1 MIAIAS
7 IRSALLIV
15 KPETVIGWHH
25 QGFRWYWTWKIRH
38 GRPGR
43 PCVPKETRDLIRTM
57 SRENPLW
64 GAPRIHGELMKLGIK
79 ISEASVAKYMVRN
92 PKPQLRHGER
102 SSAITSLNSP
112 QSTSSPCIPSGL
124 KSCSSLSFSHMID
137 VVLSTLTLQLIPPL
151 NGLRNKCS
159 KPFLSTRHRNIC

>member
-1 MIAIAS
+1 
-7 IRSALLIV
+7 
-15 KPETVIGWHH
+15 
-25 QGFRWYWTWKIRH
+25 
-38 GRPGR
+38 
-43 PCVPKETRDLIRTM
+43 M

-79 ISEASVAKYMVRN
+79 ISEVSVPNTWCEIRN
-92 PKPQLRHGER
+92 LQLRHGER

-137 VVLSTLTLQLIPPL
+137 AVLSTLPLQLIRQL
-151 NGLRNKCS
+151 NGL
-159 KPFLSTRHRNIC
+159 